1 MIHTFSNGLT
11 LLAEPLDY
19 FESVSFTLRIPAGSA
34 YDPAARHG
42 LSSLVCEM
50 MLRGAGPWDNRELLE
65 RFDRIGIDRG
75 ESVTPSFLSFSG
87 AMLAENLVPAM
98 ELYAAVVRQPHL
110 PAEMLE
116 ASRMVLLQEVLAAED
131 DPSNQLMREMR
142 ERFYGPVFGHD
153 PDGTEDSLEA
163 MTLEDVRSHYARHV
177 RPNGAILAVAG
188 RFDPDALLADAERL
202 FGDWPAVDVPLPG
215 PSVRDPRGDFQID
228 YDSQQTHLALA
239 WETVPF
245 AHPDRLRAWA
255 GISVLSGGMSSRL
268 FTEVRE
274 KRGLCYTVDASCH
287 TLKDRAGVFC
297 YAATSASR
305 ADETLAVMLAEIE
318 KLAAGVLPE
327 ELDSLKARY
336 KSSLVMQQE
345 SCSAWCGGMAGDY
358 YHLGRVRTKEE
369 IQRAVDDLTLDAINE
384 YLAAHPPAAFLC
396 GKLGSE

>member
-1 MIHTFSNGLT
+1 MLHTFENGLT

-42 LSSLVCEM
+42 LSAFVCEM

-75 ESVTPSFLSFSG
+75 ESVTPNFMTFSG
-87 AMLAENLVPAM
+87 SMLAENLTAAL
-98 ELYAAVVRQPHL
+98 ELYAAVVRQPRL
-110 PAEMLE
+110 PAEMVE

-131 DPSNQLMREMR
+131 DPANLLMREMR
-142 ERFYGPVFGHD
+142 QRFYGPVFGHD
-153 PDGTEDSLEA
+153 SDGTEDSLEA
-163 MTLEDVRSHYARHV
+163 VTLKDVQSHYARHV

-188 RFDPDALLADAERL
+188 RFDPESLVAKIESL
-202 FGDWPAVDVPLPG
+202 FGDWPAVDVPVPEPG
-215 PSVRDPRGDFQID
+215 VRDPRGDFHID

-274 KRGLCYTVDASCH
+274 KRGLCYTVDASTH
-287 TLKDRAGVFC
+287 SLKDRACVLC
-297 YAATSASR
+297 YAATSACR
-305 ADETLAVMLAEIE
+305 ADETLAVVRAEIE

-369 IQRAVDDLTLDAINE
+369 ILRAVDDLTLDAMNE
-384 YLAAHPPAAFLC
+384 YLAAHPPTAFLR
-396 GKLGSE
+396 GRLGSE